1 MNLYLASVNET
12 AERLSNRKNEIKST
26 LIIGI
31 CKRLSH

>member
-1 MNLYLASVNET
+1 MNLYLAYVNET
-12 AERLSNRKNEIKST
+12 AERLSNRENEIKNT